1 MRQKLLTYI
10 LLLFLFQNGHAQD
23 TFRILDN
30 DKSYAVTFKFINN
43 LIVIPIQVNGTALN
57 FILDTGVDNTLL
69 FNLSVED
76 SMKLRDVQR
85 IRIRGLG
92 EGEYFD
98 AMKSSKNFFKLGDVV
113 NGDHMVYVIPGK
125 NFDFSSRM
133 GFEINGIIGGDI
145 FKNFIVEINY
155 NKKRIKFYDPAKY
168 SYNKCNKCI
177 EIPLEFYN
185 EKPFLNLIVHPRKEV
200 TAIVKLL
207 IDTGGSDALWLF
219 EKTHEKIDVPEKNF
233 EDFLGLGLGGNI
245 HGRRSKISE
254 IELGNYVIRDVNVAY
269 PDSAAVEYAYL
280 NRERNGSIGSE
291 LIKRFNVIFDY
302 SNKKMTITGRSRYFN
317 DPFVHNMSG
326 IELSHNGSILVSER
340 QNNLLKGDANENTYA
355 TVQILYSYVYALKP
369 SFRIAAIRK
378 NSPAYNAGLQVG
390 DIVLELNNKPAYEF
404 NLEEIIHL
412 FSTKEGKEIRLLIQ
426 RGGKEFS
433 YSFTLKKM
441 I

>member
-1 MRQKLLTYI
+1 MRRNLLTY
-10 LLLFLFQNGHAQD
+10 LLLFLLFQTGYAQD
-23 TFRILDN
+23 TFRILGN
-30 DKSYAVTFKFINN
+30 ARSYAVSFKFINN
-43 LIVIPIQVNGTALN
+43 LIVIPIEVNGTALN

-76 SMKLRDVQR
+76 SLKLKEIQT

-92 EGEYFD
+92 EGAYFD
-98 AMKSSKNFFKLGDVV
+98 ALKSSNNFFKFGNVV
-113 NGDHMVYVIPGK
+113 NGNHMAYVIPGK

-133 GFEINGIIGGDI
+133 GFDVNGIIGGDI

-155 NKKRIKFYDPAKY
+155 NSKRIKFHDPAQYVYK
-168 SYNKCNKCI
+168 KCSKCVDV
-177 EIPLEFYN
+177 PLEFYN
-185 EKPFLNLIVHPRKEV
+185 EKPFLNLKIHPEKAV
-200 TAIVKLL
+200 TATVKLL

-245 HGRRSKISE
+245 HGRRSKIGE

-280 NRERNGSIGSE
+280 NKERNGSIGSE

-326 IELSHNGSILVSER
+326 IELTHNGSILVSER
-340 QNNLLKGDANENTYA
+340 QNNLLQGDANENTYA

-390 DIVLELNNKPAYEF
+390 DIVLEVNNKPAYEYK
-404 NLEEIIHL
+404 LEEIIHL

-426 RGGKEFS
+426 RGGRELN